1 MTTTAPTRNRLPSP
15 LPSGA
20 SVEEQRAR
28 RRERVAVGCRVLH
41 RYGLV
46 TGPAGH
52 ITARDPEHADQFWV
66 NPAGRSFGR
75 LRASDVICV
84 THDGEIVEGEG
95 ALNPAAFVIHSRIH
109 ARFPELHAACHSHA
123 PAARPFSATGRLVE
137 PTSQDA
143 CTFYEAQVLVNRYTG
158 SVLELDEGRRIAE
171 ALAAPTPASE
181 GNTVAILGHH
191 GHLTVGGTV
200 DEAVYRFVLFEQ
212 CVDSQLR
219 LESTGRPYHVI
230 DHETAAKTRGQVAS
244 AYVAQIGF
252 AMLYEQ
258 LVHEEPDVLG

>member
-1 MTTTAPTRNRLPSP
+1 METTRLTPPTFD
-15 LPSGA
+15 
-20 SVEEQRAR
+20 SVED
-28 RRERVAVGCRVLH
+28 ERLH
-41 RYGLV
+41 RKQRLAAAFRLFSRFGFDEGV
-46 TGPAGH
+46 AGH
-52 ITARDPEHADQFWV
+52 ITARDPELLDHFWV
-66 NPAGRSFGR
+66 NPFAMHFGHIKV
-75 LRASDVICV
+75 SDLILVNDKGDV
-84 THDGEIVEGEG
+84 VEG
-95 ALNPAAFVIHSRIH
+95 NHPVNTAAFVIHSRIH
-109 ARFPELHAACHSHA
+109 ARFPELDAACHSHA

-143 CTFYEAQVLVNRYTG
+143 CTFYEAQVLVNRYSG

-171 ALAAPTPASE
+171 ALAAPTPAAE

-230 DHETAAKTRGQVAS
+230 DHETAAKTRSQVAS